1 MKYILRISL
10 IVLFFLAA
18 LSYSVKDIYP
28 TDNILQTQQVE
39 NFGDYTISKI
49 GKVNQIFPKK
59 AKGLSN
65 KIPISRNKP
74 VSKDEIE
81 DIQEVDPDIVE
92 YIRR

>member
-28 TDNILQTQQVE
+28 TDNILQVE

-74 VSKDEIE
+74 VGKDEIE